1 MIVNCDYDVFVSL
14 NVFVVI
20 FNYVYVYDY
29 CVVWGEIGD
38 CFVGECVFDF
48 FLFKFCDQ
56 IYY

>member
-48 FLFKFCDQ
+48 FLFKFCD
-56 IYY
+56 